1 MSVQELA
8 QGSLKIVHDGKSN
21 LGHNIFLDTNFGLVI
36 YYQDVGNLY
45 LPGIGDKQAS
55 ER

>member
-8 QGSLKIVHDGKSN
+8 QGSFKTAHEGKSN
-21 LGHNIFLDTNFGLVI
+21 LGHNVFLDTNFGLVT
-36 YYQDVGNLY
+36 YQDVGNLY
-45 LPGIGDKQAS
+45 LPGMGDKQAS